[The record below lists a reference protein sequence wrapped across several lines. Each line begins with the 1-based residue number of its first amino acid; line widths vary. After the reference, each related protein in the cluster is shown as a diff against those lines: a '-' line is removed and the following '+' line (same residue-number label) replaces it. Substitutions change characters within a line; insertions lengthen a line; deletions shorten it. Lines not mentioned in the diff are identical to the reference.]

1 MRIQRPQLPEAP
13 ANDRFSSNLV
23 FKTKQILTQ
32 IIDQLNPLSD
42 GLVSASTTATTSP
55 PTTGPHQEG
64 DFIRNSAPTVS
75 GAAGS
80 QYVVIGWTC
89 VSAGTPGTWV
99 PCRCLTGT

>member
-13 ANDRFSSNLV
+13 ANDRFSGNLV

-32 IIDQLNPLSD
+32 IIEQLNSLSD
-42 GLVSASTTATTSP
+42 GLVSASTTATTAP
-55 PTTGPHQEG
+55 PTTGAHQAG
-64 DFIRNSAPTVS
+64 DFIRNSAPTVA

-80 QYVVIGWTC
+80 QYVVIGWIC
-89 VSAGTPGTWV
+89 VSAGTPGTWK

>member
-13 ANDRFSSNLV
+13 AKDRFAGTLV

-32 IIDQLNPLSD
+32 IIEQLNSLSE
-42 GLVSASTTATTSP
+42 GLVAASTTATTAA
-55 PTTGPHQEG
+55 PTTGAHQEG
-64 DFIRNSAPTVS
+64 DFIRNSAPTVA

-80 QYVVIGWTC
+80 QYVVIGWIC
-89 VSAGTPGTWV
+89 VAAGTPGTWM

>member
-13 ANDRFSSNLV
+13 ASDRFAGTLV
-23 FKTKQILTQ
+23 FKTKQILTSV
-32 IIDQLNPLSD
+32 IEQLNSLSD
-42 GLVSASTTATTSP
+42 GLVSASTTATTAP

-64 DFIRNSAPTVS
+64 DFIRNSAPTVA

-80 QYVVIGWTC
+80 QYVVIGWICTA
-89 VSAGTPGTWV
+89 AGTPGTWR